1 MGTHTHTHTHT
12 SPWVSIWFEGIS
24 GPSEDDQLECRK
36 KILEFIFNLKL
47 KKKKKNLL
55 WGIPWW
61 SSDAL
66 SEGRQTETT
75 ITDNEPI

>member
-1 MGTHTHTHTHT
+1 MGTHTHTHT
-12 SPWVSIWFEGIS
+12 SPWVSIWFEGMS

-47 KKKKKNLL
+47 KKKKNLL